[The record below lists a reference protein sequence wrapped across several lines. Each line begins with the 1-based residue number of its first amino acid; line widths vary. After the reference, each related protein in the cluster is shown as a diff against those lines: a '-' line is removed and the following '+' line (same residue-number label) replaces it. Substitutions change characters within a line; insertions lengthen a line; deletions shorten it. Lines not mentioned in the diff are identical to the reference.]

1 MCAITPGRNSHLLG
15 QIDVGEIFYV
25 LAGPVCDQS
34 YAWFQVE
41 YKGIVGWIAE
51 GDNDS
56 YYVEPYPPGW

>member
-1 MCAITPGRNSHLLG
+1 M
-15 QIDVGEIFYV
+15 GEIFYA

-34 YAWFQVE
+34 YAWFRGQVE